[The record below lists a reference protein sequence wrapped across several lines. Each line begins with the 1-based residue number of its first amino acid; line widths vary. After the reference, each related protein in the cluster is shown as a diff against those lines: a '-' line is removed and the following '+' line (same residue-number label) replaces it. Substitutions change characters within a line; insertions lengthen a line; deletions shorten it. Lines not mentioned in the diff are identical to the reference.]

1 MLDASVAAA
10 WLFDDET
17 TPRADAALT
26 RLEAG
31 GALVPQ
37 HWQLEVRNALLI
49 AERRGRIAADEVN
62 ERLINLR
69 ELLVSTDT
77 TPDLEAAFAL
87 ARAHGLTFYDAL
99 YLELAQRRH
108 AGYCPRPGRR
118 HRRNSAALM
127 RALHAATT
135 AAAVTDRGEDPVP

>member
-17 TPRADAALT
+17 APRADAALV

-37 HWQLEVRNALLI
+37 HWQLEVRNALLM
-49 AERRGRIAADEVN
+49 AERRGRITADEVN
-62 ERLINLR
+62 ERLLNLR

-77 TPDLEAAFAL
+77 PPDLEAAFAL
-87 ARAHGLTFYDAL
+87 ARTHGLTFYDAL

-108 AGYCPRPGRR
+108 AGYRSRPGHRR
-118 HRRNSAALM
+118 RRNSPALTSTLRAAP
-127 RALHAATT
+127 T
-135 AAAVTDRGEDPVP
+135 AVAVAIQE

>member
-17 TPRADAALT
+17 APRADAALV
-26 RLEAG
+26 RLAAG

-37 HWQLEVRNALLI
+37 HWQLEVRNALLM
-49 AERRGRIAADEVN
+49 AERRGRITVDEVN
-62 ERLINLR
+62 ERLLILR

-77 TPDLEAAFAL
+77 TPDLEAAFVL
-87 ARAHGLTFYDAL
+87 ARTHGLTFNDAL

-108 AGYCPRPGRR
+108 AALATLDTALGR
-118 HRRNSAALM
+118 
-127 RALHAATT
+127 
-135 AAAVTDRGEDPVP
+135 AAVAAGIALL